1 MSAWLEHSLGSRG
14 HTWATIA
21 LCSIVLRQGQSLHAH
36 SEAEAILEQRLLF
49 VSLCWGKDRLRILTR
64 KQRPYL
70 SNDCSLFHCVEART
84 DFACSL
90 GSRGHTWATIALC
103 FIVWGKEGLH
113 KTMRN
118 NSTNHSGGIID
129 STWGH
134 VPGLHAHSEA
144 EAILEQRLLFVP
156 LCWGKDRLRM
166 FTRKQRP
173 YLSNDCSLFHCVEAR
188 TDFACSLGSRGHTSA
203 TIALCFI
210 VLRQGQT
217 SHAHSEAE
225 AILEQRLLFVPLCW
239 GKDRLRML
247 TRKQRPYLSNDCSL
261 FHCVEAR
268 TDFACSLGSRGHT
281 WATIALCSIVL
292 RQGQTS
298 HAHSEAEAIL
308 EQRLLFVPLC
318 WGKDRL
324 RMLTRKQ
331 RPYLSNDCS
340 LFHCVEARTDFAC
353 LCWGKDRLRMLT
365 RKQRPYLSNDCS
377 LFHCVEARTDLAC
390 SLGSGG
396 HTRAT
401 IALCSIVLRQG
412 QTSHA
417 HSEAEAILEQRLLF
431 VPLCWG
437 KDRLCMLTR
446 KQRPYLSNDCSL
458 FHCVEARTDFASSLE
473 TEAILEQRLLF
484 VSLCEARMA
493 FTRLWGIIVQII
505 PGASLTA
512 PEDECLACT
521 LTRKRRPYL
530 SNDCSLF
537 HCVRQGWPSQDYEE

>member
-1 MSAWLEHSLGSRG
+1 MSAWLAHSLGSKG

-21 LCSIVLRQGQSLHAH
+21 
-36 SEAEAILEQRLLF
+36 F
-49 VSLCWGKDRLRILTR
+49 
-64 KQRPYL
+64 
-70 SNDCSLFHCVEART
+70 
-84 DFACSL
+84 
-90 GSRGHTWATIALC
+90 C
-103 FIVWGKEGLH
+103 FIVWGKDGLQ

-129 STWGH
+129 STWGQ

-144 EAILEQRLLFVP
+144 EAILEQRFLFVP
-156 LCWGKDRLRM
+156 
-166 FTRKQRP
+166 
-173 YLSNDCSLFHCVEAR
+173 
-188 TDFACSLGSRGHTSA
+188 
-203 TIALCFI
+203 
-210 VLRQGQT
+210 
-217 SHAHSEAE
+217 
-225 AILEQRLLFVPLCW
+225 
-239 GKDRLRML
+239 
-247 TRKQRPYLSNDCSL
+247 
-261 FHCVEAR
+261 
-268 TDFACSLGSRGHT
+268 
-281 WATIALCSIVL
+281 
-292 RQGQTS
+292 
-298 HAHSEAEAIL
+298 
-308 EQRLLFVPLC
+308 
-318 WGKDRL
+318 
-324 RMLTRKQ
+324 
-331 RPYLSNDCS
+331 
-340 LFHCVEARTDFAC
+340 

-412 QTSHA
+412 QTLHA

-458 FHCVEARTDFASSLE
+458 FHCVEARTDFACSLGSRGHTWATIALCFIVWGKDGLHKTMRNNSTNHSGGIIDSTWGWVPGLHTHSE
-473 TEAILEQRLLF
+473 AEAILEQRLLF

-493 FTRLWGIIVQII
+493 FKRLWGIIVRII

-521 LTRKRRPYL
+521 LTRKQRPYL

-537 HCVRQGWPSQDYEE
+537 HCVRQGWPSKDYEE